1 MDTSIS
7 LSLSLSLFLRCIPF
21 VSFSSFLSAAH
32 GETREPPLGA
42 GGGGGRRAATRNNV
56 EINAFSTFL
65 DLSVVF
71 AAAAAALAGFD
82 GFSYGNKP
90 GRERERERERQ
101 VEASLFAPES
111 KASTTTTATT
121 TELHIVCGI
130 DRLSSL
136 SLSLS
141 LSLADSLIRWPG
153 SVSSNGPRRRR
164 VDPASFRQEEME
176 ISG

>member
-42 GGGGGRRAATRNNV
+42 GGGGGRRTATRNNV

-111 KASTTTTATT
+111 KASTTTT

-141 LSLADSLIRWPG
+141 LSR
-153 SVSSNGPRRRR
+153 
-164 VDPASFRQEEME
+164 
-176 ISG
+176 